1 MPPDQTDPQVTT
13 QQAGG
18 AAVTP
23 APAPAA
29 GAPGQSADQLLE
41 ARLSGLNRL
50 VNQQAAQIK
59 DLETQLGGA
68 NTTASTFEK
77 QLGDSQAALGA
88 KITGLTDQVTQLT
101 QAKTALEQ
109 AAATDKAKLSKY
121 EALKKYPALLPIAD
135 TIPDIPDAATMEQHL
150 KLLSEGVDRIA
161 QDKASKLTMGL
172 TPGPTTPAATT
183 QYAYSS
189 QAEWDNALMSAAGTD
204 QMEKIGAAYEA
215 WLRSKH

>member
-1 MPPDQTDPQVTT
+1 MPPDQTDPQATT

-29 GAPGQSADQLLE
+29 GTPGQSADQLLE

-50 VNQQAAQIK
+50 VNQQAARIA

-68 NTTASTFEK
+68 NTTATTFQQ
-77 QLGDSQAALGA
+77 QLGDTQAALNA
-88 KITGLTDQVTQLT
+88 KITGLTDQLTQAT

-109 AAATDKAKLSKY
+109 AAAADKAKLLKY
-121 EALKKYPALLPIAD
+121 EALKKYPDLLPIAD

-150 KLLSEGVDRIA
+150 KLLSAGVDQLAKTRA
-161 QDKASKLTMGL
+161 EKLTMGL

-183 QYAYSS
+183 QHAYST
-189 QAEWDNALMSAAGTD
+189 QAEWDAALMRSAGAD
-204 QMEKIGAAYEA
+204 LEKVGAAYEV
-215 WLRSKH
+215 WLKSKQ